1 MPTLQTLLDSL
12 LGPLQSAGSAH
23 RSVRRRARLV
33 LEPLE
38 RRAML
43 AVDFLGGD
51 RVAQLAWQG
60 ELVDVQSDSWI
71 VRSAAEPVA
80 ADLELAAGWQTEPL
94 GEGFYALSAPG
105 AGAADVLGW
114 AATAGW
120 VEYVEPDFMIRSSA
134 RPNDPLFSQLWGLA
148 NSGSLGGLAGADIAA
163 PAAWDV
169 TTGSR
174 EVVIAVI
181 DTGVDYTHPDIAAN
195 MWRNPREIVDSGRDD
210 DGNGFVDDIHG
221 WNFVARNGRPL
232 DDNGHGTHVAGTIG
246 AVGNNGLGI
255 TGVSWQVSIMA
266 LKFLDANGSGTTAN
280 AIAAINYATRMRRD
294 FGINIVATNNSWGGG
309 GFSTGLRDAI
319 AAGGRAGIL
328 FVAAAGNDGTDND
341 RLASYP
347 ASYPDPA
354 LIAVAATD
362 RADRLAGFSNFGSST
377 VQVAAPGVGIVSTV
391 PGGRYAS
398 YSGTSMA
405 APHVAGTLALMAAA
419 NPDASASELRSA
431 LLATTRPVG
440 GLAGRVM
447 TGGVINAGAAV
458 QAVLPADVPPGDPAP
473 LPEPTPEP
481 DDPPAPAPEPPP
493 PAIVDVG
500 DTIRQ
505 AFRVAQTTGDVIL
518 PGIIGDGR
526 FGSRDVDIYRV
537 RVAAGQTLVVETF
550 AQRLPGGSS
559 LDTYLRVFDARG
571 RQLGANDDHGGTL
584 DSRLVIRARTTG
596 WFFIGVS
603 GFGNSRYNPTRAGSG
618 RNGSTGSYELVLQ
631 FGPLPARRSPGRRS
645 IQTLG
650 FADPLQVVATAPRA
664 EAAFAA
670 LASHLA
676 ALPQAAPPPPPAA
689 GSRPRR

>member
-1 MPTLQTLLDSL
+1 MPSLSSLLDSL
-12 LGPLQSAGSAH
+12 LGTLQRAGSGS
-23 RSVRRRARLV
+23 RSARRARLV
-33 LEPLE
+33 VEPLE

-43 AVDFLGGD
+43 AVDFLGSG

-60 ELVDVQSDSWI
+60 ELVDVQADSWI
-71 VRSAAEPVA
+71 VRAAA
-80 ADLELAAGWQTEPL
+80 APLDAGLGLVAGWQTEPL

-105 AGAADVLGW
+105 AGAADVMGW

-120 VEYVEPDFMIRSSA
+120 VEYVEPDFMISESA
-134 RPNDPLFSQLWGLA
+134 RPDDPFFSQLWGLA
-148 NSGSLGGLAGADIAA
+148 NSGSLGGQAGADIAA

-195 MWRNPREIVDSGRDD
+195 MWRNPGEIAGSGRDD

-246 AVGNNGLGI
+246 AVGNNGTGV

-309 GFSTGLRDAI
+309 GFSAGLRDAI
-319 AAGGRAGIL
+319 AAGRQAGIL
-328 FVAAAGNDGTDND
+328 FVTAAGNEGRDND

-347 ASYPDPA
+347 ASYPDEA
-354 LIAVAATD
+354 VIAVAASD
-362 RADRLAGFSNFGSST
+362 RSDRLAGFSNVGAST
-377 VQVAAPGVGIVSTV
+377 VHLAAPGVGIVSTV

-419 NPDASASELRSA
+419 NPDATASELRTA
-431 LLATTRPVG
+431 LLATTRPVE
-440 GLAGRVM
+440 GLAGQVV
-447 TGGVINAGAAV
+447 TGGVVDAGAAV
-458 QAVLPADVPPGDPAP
+458 RAVLPAGQLAEPAFE
-473 LPEPTPEP
+473 PEPAAPP
-481 DDPPAPAPEPPP
+481 PPAPEPP

-500 DTIRQ
+500 DTLRQ
-505 AFRVAQTTGDVIL
+505 AFQVRETSGDIVL
-518 PGIIGDGR
+518 AGIIGDGR
-526 FGSRDVDIYRV
+526 FGSRDVDLYRV

-550 AQRLPGGSS
+550 AQRLPGSSS
-559 LDTYLRVFDARG
+559 LDTYLRVFDSRG
-571 RQLGANDDHGGTL
+571 RQLGANDDHGGSL
-584 DSRLVIRARTTG
+584 DSRLVIRPRTTG

-618 RNGSTGSYELVLQ
+618 RHGSTGAYELVLQ
-631 FGPLPARRSPGRRS
+631 FGPLPTRRGPARRS

-650 FADPLQVVATAPRA
+650 FADPLPVVPAAPPRA
-664 EAAFAA
+664 EATFAA

-676 ALPQAAPPPPPAA
+676 ALPPAAPAGPPAGPA
-689 GSRPRR
+689 GRRR